1 MTLRTA
7 SGSPS
12 SSPTLNLV
20 SFYSHSFFSQVWL
33 RASWCLCLFKSFTR
47 KNGPSLLSCALE
59 CSGFGS
65 ALHVFLGWLVGFL
78 QVLMPI
84 WLTGGAG
91 PRDLTLAHRAK
102 NTASLCRDDCAVLSH
117 FVSACTLFVWL
128 ERFKLKT
135 LKINCCN
142 LWHLPGKIYLRCWFS
157 VCDDVEYSP
166 HFTIKTN
173 ILRFF
178 YAEFIW

>member
-1 MTLRTA
+1 MDRLTCYRFLPSQDQPSCISLLQYPRVVTLRTA

-20 SFYSHSFFSQVWL
+20 SFYSHSFFLRSDLELLDACVYSSPSQGKM
-33 RASWCLCLFKSFTR
+33 APLFCPVPWS
-47 KNGPSLLSCALE
+47 ALVL
-59 CSGFGS
+59 
-65 ALHVFLGWLVGFL
+65 AVPLHVFLGWLVGFL

-102 NTASLCRDDCAVLSH
+102 STASLCRDDCAVLSH

-135 LKINCCN
+135 LKLSAKKKRKN
-142 LWHLPGKIYLRCWFS
+142 
-157 VCDDVEYSP
+157 
-166 HFTIKTN
+166 
-173 ILRFF
+173 
-178 YAEFIW
+178 

>member
-1 MTLRTA
+1 MCCIVVCCSLSRWTGLTCYRFRLHKTSLPVSLYSIPPCCDITDRQWIA
-7 SGSPS
+7 LLP
-12 SSPTLNLV
+12 PTLNLV

-47 KNGPSLLSCALE
+47 KNGPSLPCALE

-102 NTASLCRDDCAVLSH
+102 NTASLCRDDCAVLSFCQCMYPFCMTWAFQRH
-117 FVSACTLFVWL
+117 KKSA
-128 ERFKLKT
+128 KK
-135 LKINCCN
+135 K
-142 LWHLPGKIYLRCWFS
+142 K
-157 VCDDVEYSP
+157 
-166 HFTIKTN
+166 
-173 ILRFF
+173 
-178 YAEFIW
+178 

>member
-1 MTLRTA
+1 MDRLNMLSISPSQDQPSCISLLNTPRVVTLRTA

-47 KNGPSLLSCALE
+47 KNGSSLLSCALE

-117 FVSACTLFVWL
+117 LSVHVPFLYDLSVS
-128 ERFKLKT
+128 
-135 LKINCCN
+135 N
-142 LWHLPGKIYLRCWFS
+142 
-157 VCDDVEYSP
+157 
-166 HFTIKTN
+166 
-173 ILRFF
+173 
-178 YAEFIW
+178 